1 MNDRDTA
8 HASDQQFDDV
18 DDYDTS
24 LNAIRRDGVDMI
36 NGNAGFEKSS
46 DADTSSRCFS
56 LENVSALDIAHGI
69 DNAHGIG
76 AVRGVA
82 HASGIDG
89 LDGVDST
96 RDDDM
101 ETDGDASVEDTHDS
115 SETLR
120 DHRVRFAVVNL
131 GCKVNR
137 TESDEIAAAYISSGG
152 IRSSQE
158 DADVIIINT
167 CTVTG
172 EADKKAR
179 KAAHHAATVNDH
191 ARILVTGCAA
201 AIEPK
206 EFERIDSRIVIAG
219 KASIARSARG
229 SSERSVLRLGS
240 GFHTRV
246 NIKVQD
252 GCDHACTYC
261 IVHVARGAA
270 RSRSASSVEQEA
282 RAYLARGVREIVLTG
297 INLGS
302 YASEGLTLAGLAG
315 RLMGLMREE
324 DGAGTSAD
332 GSNRCGVE
340 ARLRIGSIEP
350 QDVGADLVALLG
362 SSDGTL
368 CRHLH
373 LPLQSGSDRVLAEMN
388 RPYDVAFY
396 TDLVERLYAAAPGMS
411 LSTDV
416 IVGFP
421 GETDEDFQ
429 ETLDLCRRCRFSKI
443 HVFPYSLRE
452 GTPAAKRPDQIPP
465 AVKKERARVLRE
477 LGAQLRAEDLLR
489 RAGSSEYALVET
501 DRCVT
506 ESYHELP
513 LPAGVPTG
521 SLISVSMP
529 AHQLRI

>member
-1 MNDRDTA
+1 MNDHDTA
-8 HASDQQFDDV
+8 HASAQQFDDL
-18 DDYDTS
+18 DDYDMS
-24 LNAIRRDGVDMI
+24 LNAIRRNDVDML
-36 NGNAGFEKSS
+36 NGNTSLENAS
-46 DADTSSRCFS
+46 DVDTSSDCLS
-56 LENVSALDIAHGI
+56 LEEVSVLDNAYGVNNAHDI
-69 DNAHGIG
+69 DAVHDVATTSRIDDSDDVDNAHEDDTATDIG
-76 AVRGVA
+76 ASV
-82 HASGIDG
+82 
-89 LDGVDST
+89 VDT
-96 RDDDM
+96 RDS
-101 ETDGDASVEDTHDS
+101 SVAPRDS
-115 SETLR
+115 G
-120 DHRVRFAVVNL
+120 VRFAVVNL

-137 TESDEIAAAYISSGG
+137 TESDEIAAAYLSSGG
-152 IRSSQE
+152 VRSSQE

-206 EFERIDSRIVIAG
+206 EFERIDSRIEIAG

-229 SSERSVLRLGS
+229 SSERSVLRLGN

-315 RLMGLMREE
+315 RLMGHMREE
-324 DGAGTSAD
+324 ADAGTSAN

-362 SSDGTL
+362 LSDGTL

-388 RPYDVAFY
+388 RPYDVGFY

-421 GETDEDFQ
+421 GETDKDFQ

-452 GTPAAKRPDQIPP
+452 GTPAAKRADQIPP

-529 AHQLRI
+529 AHQLKI